1 MAESGAEGGLWQL
14 QQGLA
19 ALRSGQ
25 AERAIALLEA
35 ASVAL
40 TGADRVRAQAGLV
53 GAYRSGGRPA
63 EAIALCEALLQHPN
77 PSVRQWATQARS
89 QLPPNLDSKSN
100 PTPNPSPKPIAPP
113 PPPPRP
119 LPANGPP
126 IGDSGFVPFGDP
138 PDAPEAPAG
147 NPIESGFVPLEN
159 PQSVGPR
166 TQVVRVAMP
175 PSGTPAANPATSE
188 PTQNPIASPS
198 VPTDR
203 PESPNGPRNPPPTM
217 AVVSAIEAAED
228 LPIARPVGPPA
239 PPTLEP
245 YELQWRNA
253 GRADRR
259 TVLPPQPRWSHILTQ
274 GVAIATLAWLAQQTT
289 FAGVAVYNKLLDWCS
304 VVLAWLPIW
313 GESTPYMEQD
323 PSWSV
328 WIVLALLFLGSPWLL
343 DELIHRWGGRSR
355 KFLELSAE
363 RPETARL
370 LQRLVRSRNRS
381 VPYLRVVPTDVPV
394 VVVYGWWPSQMRLAI
409 GQGAIDRLTDGEL
422 AALVATQYSQVD
434 SGDAA
439 IASWATVVMGLPYGL
454 YIWGAQAAE
463 TWQLW
468 PAKWGAVVVSAVGY
482 GLYRLERWALFG
494 WSRSRQA
501 EADRQGAAHT
511 GDPNALARALV
522 KGSIAIAEQTQT
534 ERSLSPW
541 LEVLE
546 LLLPLSPRSAAI
558 EGSLYPIAPPEPL
571 WAWGRRNP
579 YRSWLHLNHTH
590 PLTGQR
596 IATLTELAVRWRLE
610 PEFEASDRAAQDQK
624 QRHLPTLTAAR
635 PLRPT
640 VPKTLW
646 LQSGPWLGMA
656 AGVGLALTLWVI
668 GGVGLLLRQPIGWMW
683 GDRTLL
689 GGLAWMG
696 LGLGIFLR
704 INPFFPEI
712 RGRSPVVFNED
723 SPPLA
728 SALAEPNALP
738 IDSLMVKVSG
748 LLLGRSGWTNG
759 LWQDLWLQTPSGL
772 LPLHFAS
779 RWGWLGSLVR
789 QGRNDLPIGS
799 KVVVTGWLR
808 RGGTPWI
815 DVESLNLVQGRL
827 TSTTNLVTPDA
838 HPLRSVA
845 LGAIAVILGFSTLM
859 RFNWL

>member
-1 MAESGAEGGLWQL
+1 MAESGAEGGLGQL

-19 ALRSGQ
+19 ALRQGQ
-25 AERAIALLEA
+25 AAQAIALLEA
-35 ASVAL
+35 ASAAL
-40 TGADRVRAQAGLV
+40 AGADRIRAQAGLV
-53 GAYRSGGRPA
+53 GAYRSGGRQA
-63 EAIALCEALLQHPN
+63 EAIALCESLLQHPS

-89 QLPPNLDSKSN
+89 QLS
-100 PTPNPSPKPIAPP
+100 PNPSPNLNPSPNPIAPP
-113 PPPPRP
+113 PPPPPR
-119 LPANGPP
+119 LQ
-126 IGDSGFVPFGDP
+126 P
-138 PDAPEAPAG
+138 PDAAPAG
-147 NPIESGFVPLEN
+147 ESGFVPLSD
-159 PQSVGPR
+159 PQAIGQR
-166 TQVVRVAMP
+166 TQVVRVA
-175 PSGTPAANPATSE
+175 PSPTANPPVNSSTNSSTNRSGNRSANPSAPE
-188 PTQNPIASPS
+188 LTQRPADLPA
-198 VPTDR
+198 DR
-203 PESPNGPRNPPPTM
+203 SGSPPPMM
-217 AVVSAIEAAED
+217 AVVSAIDAAAEI
-228 LPIARPVGPPA
+228 PIARPSGPPE
-239 PPTLEP
+239 PTALEP
-245 YELQWRNA
+245 YELQWRNG

-259 TVLPPQPRWSHILTQ
+259 TVLPPQPMWAHVVTQ
-274 GVAIATLAWLAQQTT
+274 GVAIAALAWLGQQMA
-289 FAGVAVYNKLLDWCS
+289 FVGVAVYNKLLDWCS
-304 VVLAWLPIW
+304 VVFAWLPIW
-313 GESTPYMEQD
+313 GESTPYIEQD

-343 DELIHRWGGRSR
+343 DEVIHRWGGRSR
-355 KFLELSAE
+355 KFLELSAQ

-409 GQGAIDRLTDGEL
+409 SQGALDRLTDGEL

-439 IASWATVVMGLPYGL
+439 IASWATVVLGLPYGL
-454 YIWGAQAAE
+454 YILGSQAAE

-468 PAKWGAVVVSAVGY
+468 PAKWGAVAASALGY

-558 EGSLYPIAPPEPL
+558 EGSFYPIAPPEPL

-596 IATLTELAVRWRLE
+596 IATLAELAVRWRLE
-610 PEFEASDRAAQDQK
+610 PEFEASDRAVQDQK
-624 QRHLPTLTAAR
+624 QRHLPALTAAR

-646 LQSGPWLGMA
+646 LQSGPWVGVA
-656 AGVGLALTLWVI
+656 AGVGLALLLWVI
-668 GGVGLLLRQPIGWMW
+668 GGIGLLLRQPIAWMW

-712 RGRSPVVFNED
+712 RGRSPVVFNDD

-748 LLLGRSGWTNG
+748 LLLGRSGWANG

-779 RWGWLGSLVR
+779 RWGWFGSLLR
-789 QGRNDLPIGS
+789 QGRDDLPIGS

-808 RGGTPWI
+808 RGGIPWI

-845 LGAIAVILGFSTLM
+845 LGAIAVIIGFSTLM
-859 RFNWL
+859 RFNWF